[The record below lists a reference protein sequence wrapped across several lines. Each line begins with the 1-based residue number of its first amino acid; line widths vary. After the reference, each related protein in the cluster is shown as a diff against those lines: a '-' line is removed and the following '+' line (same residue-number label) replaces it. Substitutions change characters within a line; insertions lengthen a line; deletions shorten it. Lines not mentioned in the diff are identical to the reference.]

1 MINRLL
7 LSLLLCWMLP
17 SMGLAQ
23 VQWLSFKELDSAIAS
38 KPKPVFI
45 EIYTD
50 WCTYCKKME
59 KEVFPEPAIAQI
71 LNDDFYA
78 VRFNAESNEEVSFN
92 GLNWQRSSSESFHSL
107 ALLFKSANVAFAPP
121 MLIFLS
127 PELEL
132 EEQVNAYQSRKMLLK
147 KLRKYGGS

>member
-1 MINRLL
+1 MTNRLL
-7 LSLLLCWMLP
+7 LSLLLCWILP
-17 SMGLAQ
+17 SMGIAQ
-23 VQWLSFKELDSAIAS
+23 VKWLSFEDLDSAMVL

-45 EIYTD
+45 EMYTD

-78 VRFNAESNEEVSFN
+78 VSFNAESNEEVFFN

-107 ALLFKSANVAFAPP
+107 ALLFKPANVAFAPP
-121 MLIFLS
+121 MLVFLS

-147 KLRKYGGS
+147 KLRKYD